1 MLLNTPS
8 LFFPKQIYR
17 LSHTHRQTHTHTHTP
32 GRKSSPTIIA
42 VYLFSHRKNTVLT
55 SFHFYYL
62 FQRSKRKPSSNNLL
76 GVRTGR
82 NIRNC
87 INQFLISGVR
97 KLKSRVM
104 TQSLT
109 QSWNHHTKDGI
120 HIAHLPSQS
129 AFHYS
134 KRPLCYRK
142 YIEITEKGTKRR
154 PQALPFLYPEA
165 NAGRWW
171 GTQKPG
177 MLQSMGESD
186 MTWRLN
192 NNSMFVGRER
202 TSEVHST
209 SLINWAEER
218 LRKKSDFNIQLW
230 DVPSMWPCEAFTGSQ
245 FFRKEVWIIRW
256 SVFCSDKHLIN
267 SWIELNS
274 MAYRWQLCC
283 NTVPVPELVKR
294 NLK

>member
-17 LSHTHRQTHTHTHTP
+17 LSHTHTQTHTHTHTHTP

-165 NAGRWW
+165 NAGRW
-171 GTQKPG
+171 
-177 MLQSMGESD
+177 
-186 MTWRLN
+186 
-192 NNSMFVGRER
+192 
-202 TSEVHST
+202 
-209 SLINWAEER
+209 
-218 LRKKSDFNIQLW
+218 
-230 DVPSMWPCEAFTGSQ
+230 
-245 FFRKEVWIIRW
+245 
-256 SVFCSDKHLIN
+256 
-267 SWIELNS
+267 
-274 MAYRWQLCC
+274 
-283 NTVPVPELVKR
+283 
-294 NLK
+294 